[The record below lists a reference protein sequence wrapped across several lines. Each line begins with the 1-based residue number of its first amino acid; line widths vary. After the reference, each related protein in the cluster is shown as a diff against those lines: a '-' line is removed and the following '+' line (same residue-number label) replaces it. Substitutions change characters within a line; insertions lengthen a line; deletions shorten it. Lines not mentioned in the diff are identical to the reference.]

1 MKKGTKVTLFAA
13 AVTGAALAGARL
25 ARLIRLQNE
34 ELNDLINQ
42 EPGYRPEPQ
51 APAEEPAPQSPGE
64 AAEEQDEHRAEEAA
78 PAAEQEEEE
87 TQEEEDDDL
96 DESL

>member
-42 EPGYRPEPQ
+42 IG
-51 APAEEPAPQSPGE
+51 
-64 AAEEQDEHRAEEAA
+64 RAHV
-78 PAAEQEEEE
+78 
-87 TQEEEDDDL
+87 
-96 DESL
+96 